1 MKSLKVIDLVLY
13 VFGSLG
19 FENFTAQISLR
30 DKEQG
35 KENTLEVMKTGR
47 KQRALLSTLQQTR
60 TKHSYRIWRS
70 CFYGPKLD
78 FMVKDALGDS
88 GN

>member
-1 MKSLKVIDLVLY
+1 LYPEQLDEEFKVIDLVLY

-30 DKEQG
+30 DKEN

-47 KQRALLSTLQQTR
+47 KQRALLSTLQ
-60 TKHSYRIWRS
+60 TK
-70 CFYGPKLD
+70 D
-78 FMVKDALGDS
+78 
-88 GN
+88 